1 MSYKNIEKIS
11 SVLFKINKNF
21 TLKHVVKLA
30 NRNQNG
36 KRELFHSE
44 YTYLSAASY
53 TDVKYLK
60 SIKLQFSSYLLLE
73 ETDKDK
79 EWNMREN
86 VIINQMGIPHLKK
99 ALKKARKWLKKDDMY
114 FYDGDR
120 LCLNK
125 ELKKQKAIMV
135 GGKRIVLTP
144 AIIIYDDKEYE
155 GINMY
160 INSTNLLI
168 QLTYDKLEALYYI
181 IKKFD
186 LYEAGL
192 TMISYV
198 GRPEFGMYNS
208 DLDTEHRGSNEYDFD
223 RKNVSS
229 KGMDKFMQNT
239 YNSNNIQR
247 SYMNVDKFF
256 D

>member
-11 SVLFKINKNF
+11 STLFKINKNF

-30 NRNQNG
+30 NRRQDG
-36 KRELFHSE
+36 RRELFHSE
-44 YTYLSAASY
+44 YTYLSSTTY

-79 EWNMREN
+79 DWHMREN
-86 VIINQMGIPHLKK
+86 VIINQIGLPPLKK
-99 ALKKARKWLKKDDMY
+99 ALKKARKWLRQDDMY

-125 ELKKQKAIMV
+125 ELKKQKAISI
-135 GGKRIVLTP
+135 GGKRLIFTP
-144 AIIIYDDKEYE
+144 AILIYDDKEYE
-155 GINMY
+155 GINIY
-160 INSTNLLI
+160 VNSSNLVL
-168 QLTYDKLEALYYI
+168 QLTVDKLEALYYI
-181 IKKFD
+181 VKKMD
-186 LYEAGL
+186 LYSAGL

-198 GRPEFGMYNS
+198 GRPDFGIYNS
-208 DLDTEHRGSNEYDFD
+208 NLDTEHRDSNEYEYDK
-223 RKNVSS
+223 KNSS
-229 KGMDKFMQNT
+229 SNGMEKFMQSRTNKDT
-239 YNSNNIQR
+239 PK
-247 SYMNVDKFF
+247 SYMDVGKFF